1 MKPLGREFE
10 QKVLLISVRW
20 LVIILTLHF
29 AVFTSL
35 GSADFRLFNAVA
47 YLFILSNLVLMVV
60 PRRYFAEHR
69 LSTWFLPADC
79 AFVAL
84 GIYFLREPGTYY
96 FLLFV
101 ALLAAIAW
109 RRDYRWVLLASLF
122 LVAAYGAAAGFW
134 FRNLPV
140 YTDLGTLVQTVILFG
155 VALFYFSALDL
166 LQKNADLFR
175 AVQRGK
181 TEWER
186 TVDSLDEL
194 IALVGSDNRIQR
206 VNRALAKRLNTSPA
220 ELVGR
225 PYFETIDGLD
235 RTAEGSL
242 DARLRASRQSVH
254 AQVASERLGGRFHA
268 FAAPI
273 LEGEQLLG
281 AVYILRQMT

>member
-1 MKPLGREFE
+1 MRALGREFE

-29 AVFTSL
+29 VVFSSL
-35 GSADFRLFNAVA
+35 GSGDFRLFNRVA
-47 YLFILSNLVLMVV
+47 YLFILSNLVLMVL
-60 PRRYFAEHR
+60 PRRFFAEHR
-69 LSTWFLPADC
+69 LGSWFLPADC
-79 AFVAL
+79 ALVIL
-84 GIYFLREPGTYY
+84 GIYLLREPGTYY
-96 FLLFV
+96 FLLV
-101 ALLAAIAW
+101 IALLVAIAW
-109 RRDYRWVLLASLF
+109 RRDYRWILF
-122 LVAAYGAAAGFW
+122 AGLILVAAYGTAAGFW

-140 YTDLGTLVQTVILFG
+140 YTDLGAFVQTAILFA

-194 IALVGSDNRIQR
+194 IALVGPDNCIQR
-206 VNRALAKRLNTSPA
+206 VNLALAKRLQTSPA

-225 PYFETIDGLD
+225 PYFETVDGLD
-235 RTAEGSL
+235 KTAGGSL
-242 DARLRASRQSVH
+242 DARLRESRQSVH
-254 AQVASERLGGRFHA
+254 AEISSQRLGGRFHA

-273 LEGEQLLG
+273 LEGDRLLG
-281 AVYILRQMT
+281 AVYILRQI